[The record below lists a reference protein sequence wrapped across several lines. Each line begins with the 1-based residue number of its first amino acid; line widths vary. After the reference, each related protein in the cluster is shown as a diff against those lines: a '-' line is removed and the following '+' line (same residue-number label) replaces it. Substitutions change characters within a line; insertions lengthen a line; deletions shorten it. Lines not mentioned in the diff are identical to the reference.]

1 MFELVNRFARVFCFL
16 VALAAPALAQERPSW
31 AITDAVDRLIAR
43 NALFLP
49 GRDGFVKF
57 SDGTL
62 TQYEL
67 PAKNYLKEGKCWQVE
82 LLGRRWRKKEPQGW
96 TAWNDARPQYG
107 AWKIGVI
114 RVDVLASGVKAAWVD
129 NHNFIGATAP
139 GEAEVMQKLDTQ
151 GQRSVA
157 SPDNSTYSSNV
168 NPVQPVE
175 NSTGRIFTVNPQ
187 PSPASGGLPAGVS
200 RRVAQT
206 AVPSSPVADPVQS
219 APRPAY
225 TLTPVPSPAQAPRP
239 AAPVQP
245 VSGPQSWGDVA
256 RDATVTTPPAK
267 PFANSMPYFI
277 GAVIAISV
285 LSGILKKSKRPSS
298 PRRKPGPAKRQSPP
312 PLPAAF
318 PAPANNPLDLIQRC
332 ENLMTPAELA
342 FFAVLEPLVHSS
354 HRISSKVRLADL
366 FNAAQ
371 GPGWQTAFNKIS
383 RKHIDFVVTDS
394 ATSRILCGIEL
405 DDSSHALPD
414 RIERDRFVNEVF
426 ARNQLPLLRV
436 PFSWTYYPDG
446 LRAELVKAG
455 LSVSTA

>member
-1 MFELVNRFARVFCFL
+1 MFELVKRFVRCL
-16 VALAAPALAQERPSW
+16 SLLLALAAPSLAQERPSW
-31 AITDAVDRLIAR
+31 AITDAVDRLIAK

-49 GRDGFVKF
+49 GRDGFVKS

-67 PAKNYLKEGKCWQVE
+67 PSKNYLKDGKCWQVE
-82 LLGRRWRKKEPQGW
+82 LLSRRWRKKDPTGW
-96 TAWNDARPQYG
+96 SAWNDARPQYG
-107 AWKIGVI
+107 AWKIGMV
-114 RVDVLASGVKAAWVD
+114 RVDVLASGVHAAWVD
-129 NHNFIGATAP
+129 NHNFSGATPP
-139 GEAEVMQKLDTQ
+139 GEAEVMQRLDTQ
-151 GQRSVA
+151 GQRSATAPV
-157 SPDNSTYSSNV
+157 DSTRSANV
-168 NPVQPVE
+168 NPVPLIVSSAS
-175 NSTGRIFTVNPQ
+175 STTRTFSSIQQSNQAP
-187 PSPASGGLPAGVS
+187 GGLPAGMS
-200 RRVAQT
+200 RRV
-206 AVPSSPVADPVQS
+206 VPTSPPVAPPVI
-219 APRPAY
+219 APTPATPTF
-225 TLTPVPSPAQAPRP
+225 TLTPVPSPTRP
-239 AAPVQP
+239 AT
-245 VSGPQSWGDVA
+245 GPQGRGGVE
-256 RDATVTTPPAK
+256 RNATVTTPPAK
-267 PFANSMPYFI
+267 PFANAILYFI
-277 GAVIAISV
+277 GAAIVLSA
-285 LSGILKKSKRPSS
+285 LSGILKKSKHPSS
-298 PRRKPGPAKRQSPP
+298 SRRKPGPAKRPSPP
-312 PLPAAF
+312 PLPVAF

-414 RIERDRFVNEVF
+414 RVERDRFVNEVF

-446 LRAELVKAG
+446 LRAKLVEAG
-455 LSVSTA
+455 LAVAEA